1 MSRKIKLLKIISAH
15 ILTSLVRILKDIL
28 LIKLPIKLVAYILL
42 GVEEADARE
51 SNTRLPARKQA
62 VISTSIAGHA
72 SYIEALIPLEIRAYI
87 IAIKGGSSG

>member
-1 MSRKIKLLKIISAH
+1 
-15 ILTSLVRILKDIL
+15 VRILKDIL

-72 SYIEALIPLEIRAYI
+72 SYTGALVPLEIRAYI